1 MRTFKTL
8 TLVTGMALL
17 SIPALAN
24 DTLRT
29 IADHARTVQGQA
41 EEINMGLKK
50 KSLTEDALKSKLD
63 TSAASLEQL
72 KNAVAVLESSN
83 ANVASLGKDWQLL
96 KDKVQLLA
104 IFHDRKSELLTD
116 VNRNRGMIRA
126 HADGIAKRAAMLQ
139 QTVSRL
145 QKSMPAMSATAAGGG
160 GE

>member
-1 MRTFKTL
+1 MRTLNTL
-8 TLVTGMALL
+8 TIVTGMALL

-24 DTLRT
+24 EQLRT
-29 IADHARTVQGQA
+29 ISDHARTVQGQA

-50 KSLTEDALKSKLD
+50 KSLTDDALKSKLD

-72 KNAVAVLESSN
+72 KNAVAELESSN
-83 ANVASLGKDWQLL
+83 SNVASLGKDWQLL

-104 IFHDRKSELLTD
+104 IFHERKSELLTD
-116 VNRNRGMIRA
+116 VNRNRSMIRA

-139 QTVSRL
+139 QTVSRI
-145 QKSMPAMSATAAGGG
+145 QKSMPASASTAAGGG